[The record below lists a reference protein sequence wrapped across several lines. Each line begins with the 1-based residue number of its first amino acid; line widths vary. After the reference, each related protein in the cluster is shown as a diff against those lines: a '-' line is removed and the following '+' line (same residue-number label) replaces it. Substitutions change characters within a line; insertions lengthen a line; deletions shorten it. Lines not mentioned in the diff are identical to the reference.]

1 MSFVYVTETGAG
13 ITLHGG
19 KVVIEKNGHRI
30 SEIPKNTLD
39 GLVIL
44 GSVQLTSQVMV
55 EFLRL
60 GVPVTWVSQTHR
72 NHGRLVSGSN
82 VNVMRQSRQVR
93 LQDSRFYLELG
104 KRVVAAKVHNQKVM
118 LRRYNRRR
126 DSSIVEASIKMID
139 IFAKNISSAS
149 DTRQLM
155 GYEGIIA
162 RNYFTA
168 LGQMVPQEFSFE
180 KRTRRPPEDPFNAML
195 GLGYSMLFSELYTA
209 IENEGL
215 HPYFGF
221 LHALKEHHPALVS
234 DLMEEWRP
242 VLIDS
247 LVMSLISH
255 KEIRT
260 SCFEHR
266 IGGGI
271 FLNEEGRKIFLN
283 AYEKKMKTISERQHS
298 YRHFLGMQAASYARA
313 LTAEDVRKYE
323 PFQIR

>member
-168 LGQMVPQEFSFE
+168 LG
-180 KRTRRPPEDPFNAML
+180 
-195 GLGYSMLFSELYTA
+195 
-209 IENEGL
+209 
-215 HPYFGF
+215 
-221 LHALKEHHPALVS
+221 
-234 DLMEEWRP
+234 
-242 VLIDS
+242 
-247 LVMSLISH
+247 
-255 KEIRT
+255 
-260 SCFEHR
+260 
-266 IGGGI
+266 
-271 FLNEEGRKIFLN
+271 
-283 AYEKKMKTISERQHS
+283 
-298 YRHFLGMQAASYARA
+298 
-313 LTAEDVRKYE
+313 
-323 PFQIR
+323 